1 MSLTQTAPITESEI
15 DALVER
21 FYQKARAD
29 ATIGPIFAAQIDDWP
44 EHLALL
50 KSFWASILLGTGTFR
65 GNPMMKH
72 LMLPLEPAHFQVW
85 LKLFRETAVDV
96 LRPAGVDLIL
106 RRAERIAENFQSAI
120 ARSREG

>member
-1 MSLTQTAPITESEI
+1 MSLTPTAPITESEI
-15 DALVER
+15 DKLVER
-21 FYQKARAD
+21 FYEKARAD
-29 ATIGPIFAAQIDDWP
+29 ATIGPIFAAQIADWP

-50 KSFWASILLGTGTFR
+50 KSFWASALLGTGTFR

-85 LKLFRETAVDV
+85 LKLFRETAVEV
-96 LRPAGVDLIL
+96 LRPEGVDLIL